1 MAQYH
6 FIGGDGKTYGP
17 YSQEQMQQFMA
28 ENRMNAQTQVSADSG
43 AWQPAAQY
51 PELAGTT
58 GASPVPATRGVPVPH
73 GMPQPMAANPAA
85 AQAMV
90 NGPAIFMMVLA
101 VISLS
106 LVPLSIVYQFTQGQ
120 DAYNDLPPEL
130 RDFLLQFSGVA
141 SVVSNVLSF
150 IANILILIGALKM
163 RKWQSYGL
171 AMTASILCILCDWSC
186 CCLGIGAG
194 IWAIVVLCKPEVKA
208 AFH

>member
-1 MAQYH
+1 MAQFH

-17 YSQEQMQQFMA
+17 YSREQMQQFMA
-28 ENRMNAQTQVSADSG
+28 ENRVNAQTQVSADGG
-43 AWQPAAQY
+43 AWQPAGQY

-58 GASPVPATRGVPVPH
+58 GAPAAP
-73 GMPQPMAANPAA
+73 GMPQPMATDPAA
-85 AQAMV
+85 AQAMLK
-90 NGPAIFMMVLA
+90 GPAIFMMVLA
-101 VISLS
+101 IFSLI
-106 LVPLSIVYQFTQGQ
+106 LVPLSILYQFTQGQ
-120 DAYNDLPPEL
+120 DAYSDLPPEL

-141 SVVSNVLSF
+141 SVVSNGLSF

-163 RKWQSYGL
+163 RKCQSYGL

>member
-1 MAQYH
+1 MAQYN

-17 YSQEQMQQFMA
+17 YSQEQMRQFMA
-28 ENRMNAQTQVSADSG
+28 ENRVNAQTQVSADSG

-58 GASPVPATRGVPVPH
+58 GASPVPATLGVPVPH

-101 VISLS
+101 IINLI
-106 LVPLSIVYQFTQGQ
+106 LVPLSILYQFTQGQ

-163 RKWQSYGL
+163 RKCQSYGL
-171 AMTASILCILCDWSC
+171 AMTASILCILCDWGC
-186 CCLGIGAG
+186 CCLGIGGG
-194 IWAIVVLCKPEVKA
+194 IWAIVVLSKPEVKA

>member
-1 MAQYH
+1 MAQYL

-28 ENRMNAQTQVSADSG
+28 ENRVNAQTQVSADSG

-58 GASPVPATRGVPVPH
+58 GVPVPH

-101 VISLS
+101 IINLI
-106 LVPLSIVYQFTQGQ
+106 LVPLSILYQFTQGQ

-163 RKWQSYGL
+163 RKCQSYGL